1 MIKNKKKQW
10 VIKLI
15 LTSLLS
21 ACATDNSVRLESTD
35 MDFNGTDCISI
46 RTIRD
51 YTPLD
56 NRTLLIEGPGKQKYY
71 VRLVM
76 PSFGLRSSFQLGVKS
91 RDDYLCPYGGD
102 QIVFGGLDHERVSVR
117 SITRLNSEQLTD
129 LLIRYGKIEPEEQ
142 PDPGPVEL
150 DGAEIEELGEVT

>member
-1 MIKNKKKQW
+1 MIKSQKKQW
-10 VIKLI
+10 VMKLF
-15 LTSLLS
+15 LS
-21 ACATDNSVRLESTD
+21 SVLIGCATDNSVRLESTD

-117 SITRLNSEQLTD
+117 SITRLNPEQLTD

>member
-1 MIKNKKKQW
+1 MIKDDSKQY
-10 VIKLI
+10 VILLF
-15 LTSLLS
+15 LTIMLS
-21 ACATDNSVRLESTD
+21 SCAAGNPVRRESVD

-51 YTPLD
+51 YTALD
-56 NRTLLIEGPGKQKYY
+56 NRTLLIEGPGKQNYY

-76 PSFGLRSSFQLGVKS
+76 PSFGIRSSFQLGVKS

-117 SITRLNSEQLTD
+117 SITRLNAEQLKD